1 MVVTLDTTDRFVQ
14 IVQKRQ
20 ELCIMRLNMTEERKY
35 VIIGSLVLLALLLVG
50 LVLYK
55 KVGKQLPSG
64 KMTQTDTTSSASATQ
79 NEAIKTRPQVKISTS
94 KGDFVIELRPDVAPK
109 TIANF
114 LAKFANGYCNNL
126 TWHRVE
132 DWVVQG
138 CDPVGDGT
146 GGNSN
151 LPTETSGENFGVG
164 AVGVARRAFP
174 KEVSNDSQFFITKK
188 DASFL
193 NGEYTY
199 FGKVLSGMNI
209 VNSLSIGDKI
219 LETTILS
226 K

>member
-1 MVVTLDTTDRFVQ
+1 M
-14 IVQKRQ
+14 
-20 ELCIMRLNMTEERKY
+20 
-35 VIIGSLVLLALLLVG
+35 
-50 LVLYK
+50 
-55 KVGKQLPSG
+55 GKNLPNG
-64 KMTQTDTTSSASATQ
+64 KMTQEGATNSATTTQ
-79 NEAIKTRPQVKISTS
+79 NEAIKTRPQVQVSTS

-109 TIANF
+109 TVTNF
-114 LAKFANGYCNNL
+114 LTKFANDYCNGL

-138 CDPVGDGT
+138 CDPSGDGT
-146 GGNSN
+146 GGNST
-151 LPTETSGENFGVG
+151 LATETSNENFGVG

-174 KEVSNDSQFFITKK
+174 KELSNDSQFFIVKK

-199 FGKVLSGMNI
+199 FGKVISGMNV

>member
-1 MVVTLDTTDRFVQ
+1 
-14 IVQKRQ
+14 
-20 ELCIMRLNMTEERKY
+20 MTEDRKY
-35 VIIGSLVLLALLLVG
+35 VVVGTIVLLVAVILG
-50 LVLYK
+50 LVVYK
-55 KVGKQLPSG
+55 KMGKNLPSG
-64 KMTQTDTTSSASATQ
+64 KMTQTDLTSSASATQ
-79 NEAIKTRPQVKISTS
+79 NETIKTRPQVKIGTS
-94 KGDFVIELRPDVAPK
+94 KGEFIIELRPDVAPK
-109 TIANF
+109 TVANF
-114 LAKFANGYCNNL
+114 LSKFANGYCDGL

-146 GGNSN
+146 GGNST
-151 LPTETSGENFGVG
+151 LPTETSGENFGIGV
-164 AVGVARRAFP
+164 VGVARRAFP

-209 VNSLSIGDKI
+209 VNSLAVGDKI

>member
-1 MVVTLDTTDRFVQ
+1 
-14 IVQKRQ
+14 
-20 ELCIMRLNMTEERKY
+20 MTEERKY
-35 VIIGSLVLLALLLVG
+35 QIAGAIVLLVAVVLG
-50 LVLYK
+50 LIIYK
-55 KVGKQLPSG
+55 KMGKNLPNG
-64 KMTQTDTTSSASATQ
+64 KMTQEGATNSATTTQ
-79 NEAIKTRPQVKISTS
+79 NEAIKTRPQVQVSTS

-109 TIANF
+109 TVTNF
-114 LAKFANGYCNNL
+114 LTKFANDYCNGL

-138 CDPVGDGT
+138 CDPSGDGT
-146 GGNSN
+146 GGNST
-151 LPTETSGENFGVG
+151 LATETSNENFGVG

-174 KEVSNDSQFFITKK
+174 KELSNDSQFFIVKK

-199 FGKVLSGMNI
+199 FGKVISGMNV

>member
-1 MVVTLDTTDRFVQ
+1 MAKSLLSGIILSMAEDRKFAVIG
-14 IVQKRQ
+14 IV
-20 ELCIMRLNMTEERKY
+20 
-35 VIIGSLVLLALLLVG
+35 VLLVAMVVG
-50 LVLYK
+50 LVVYK
-55 KVGKQLPSG
+55 KLGKTLPSG
-64 KMTQTDTTSSASATQ
+64 KMTQTDSTNSATTTQ

-109 TIANF
+109 TVANF
-114 LAKFANGYCNNL
+114 LAKFANGYCSGL

-146 GGNSN
+146 GGNST
-151 LPTETSGENFGVG
+151 LTTEASGENFGIG

-199 FGKVLSGMNI
+199 FGKVLSGMDV
-209 VNSLSIGDKI
+209 VNSLAIGDKI

>member
-1 MVVTLDTTDRFVQ
+1 
-14 IVQKRQ
+14 
-20 ELCIMRLNMTEERKY
+20 MTEDRKFAT
-35 VIIGSLVLLALLLVG
+35 IGIVVLLVAVVLG
-50 LVLYK
+50 LVVYK
-55 KVGKQLPSG
+55 KLGKNLPSG
-64 KMTQTDTTSSASATQ
+64 KMTQNDATNSALTTQ

-109 TIANF
+109 TVANF
-114 LAKFANGYCNNL
+114 LAKFSNSYCNGL

-146 GGNSN
+146 GGNST
-151 LPTETSGENFGVG
+151 LATETSNENFGIG

-199 FGKVLSGMNI
+199 FGKVLTGMNI
-209 VNSLSIGDKI
+209 VNSLAIGDKI

>member
-1 MVVTLDTTDRFVQ
+1 MA
-14 IVQKRQ
+14 
-20 ELCIMRLNMTEERKY
+20 MTENRRH
-35 VIIGSLVLLALLLVG
+35 VIAGIVVLLVAVILSLII
-50 LVLYK
+50 YK
-55 KVGKQLPSG
+55 KLGRNLPNG

-94 KGDFVIELRPDVAPK
+94 KGDIVIELRPDVAPK
-109 TIANF
+109 TVANF
-114 LAKFANGYCNNL
+114 LAKFSSGFCNNL

-146 GGNSN
+146 GGNST
-151 LPTETSGENFGVG
+151 LATETSNENFGIG

-174 KEVSNDSQFFITKK
+174 KEVSNDSQFYSQK